1 MISFAHITDVH
12 LPIPDDAPYTAMAN
26 KRALGFLSWRTK
38 RYRRHTEAALAP
50 LCDDIRNSGCENV
63 LLSGDLV
70 NIALPSEF
78 ARARQ
83 WLGETFP
90 NQHVVFAPGNHDTY
104 VKVPWQKSL
113 GLFEKQMLGR
123 RDLDEAD
130 RAPNGFEDFP
140 FIRLLGGRDGAAII
154 AANSSP
160 STPPGL
166 ATGSLGHEQC
176 ERIRSALSKTAGMF
190 RVLMLHHPINDGVVS
205 NRKGLTDRAALRD
218 LIKETGV
225 ELVVH
230 GHAHVPYFG
239 STSVPGGTAPVIGGG
254 SASHPMGHGE
264 YRPARYNLFSV
275 EQDQDGLWS
284 AQMDVREL
292 DPASMTMQSV
302 DKHSFDYPVATMP
315 EPAAKTAL

>member
-1 MISFAHITDVH
+1 
-12 LPIPDDAPYTAMAN
+12 MAN
-26 KRALGFLSWRTK
+26 KRALGFLSWSTK

-78 ARARQ
+78 ARAKE

-90 NQHVVFAPGNHDTY
+90 NQQVIFAPGNHDTY
-104 VKVPWQKSL
+104 VKTPWQNSL
-113 GLFEKQMLGR
+113 GMFGEQMIGR

-130 RAPNGFEDFP
+130 RAPNGFDDFP

-166 ATGSLGHEQC
+166 ATGSLGAGQRA
-176 ERIRSALSKTAGMF
+176 RIRTALSKTDGMF

-218 LIKETGV
+218 IIAETGV
-225 ELVVH
+225 ELVLH
-230 GHAHVPYFG
+230 GHAHIPYLG
-239 STSVPGGTAPVIGGG
+239 VTAVPGGTSPVFGGG
-254 SASHPMGHGE
+254 SASHPIGHGE
-264 YRPARYNLFSV
+264 YLS
-275 EQDQDGLWS
+275 LI
-284 AQMDVREL
+284 
-292 DPASMTMQSV
+292 
-302 DKHSFDYPVATMP
+302 HI
-315 EPAAKTAL
+315 